1 MPPIERLRRLRA
13 FLVGVTVARAAL
25 LGLVT
30 AVTLAILAALTDAF
44 VGLPVEMRR
53 WLGPAIAFAGI
64 VAAMLSLWRGRAAR
78 RLDRVALWVEEHDVT
93 ADFALV
99 TLLENAAHP
108 AATRLSARSSAV
120 AWGRL
125 VRRAAVHALATP
137 ALLAVVALLA
147 FGWVP
152 AAARERIER
161 PRTGD
166 VLSRLDPSTA
176 DSDLDPL
183 AQIVVRVAEPR
194 YLGGAVRTF
203 ENPQSVGGT
212 PRGLVE
218 VEGRLRRG
226 AVAVMLGD
234 AIIGVRTTRG
244 RWLATMPMP
253 LRASIVRLRSGDRQR
268 LLALEPSLDRA
279 PVVTLAEPSRD
290 TVMREAQGR
299 IPLTAHVT
307 DDHGISTGSFEIIVS
322 SGEGESFSFK
332 TSVLGAARG
341 NGAPT
346 LSLASSL
353 SFDSLKLQ
361 PGDIVHL
368 RAVARDANPASDE
381 GFGTSETRTLRVARR
396 GEYDSVAVEGAPP
409 PDPDKNVIS
418 QRMLIM
424 LAEALVKKKPRIP
437 RDTFVGESRS
447 IARDQR
453 RLRKQVGEVIFSRLG
468 DHEGHTH
475 DGPEV
480 EEEIRNAEDLMRAAE
495 ASSLRA
501 SEEAVGA
508 AHGEESPVVAINQPL
523 LEAYNAMWDAVR
535 ELEIAE
541 PARALP
547 HMRTALAAIQRARA
561 AERIYLRGRPP
572 AVVVDLARV
581 RLAGTEKGASAARQ
595 PGAADDAQDR
605 RRLRVA
611 RAISLVPSDSR
622 AALDSLLLLR
632 VETLGED
639 DVLAAAV
646 GDAITALRAGGD
658 ATDALVRL
666 RRAAG
671 GAARVERQPRWSGW

>member
-1 MPPIERLRRLRA
+1 MQPIERLRRLRA

-25 LGLVT
+25 IGFAT
-30 AVTLAILAALTDAF
+30 ALALAIVAALADASLGF
-44 VGLPVEMRR
+44 SLEMRR
-53 WLGPAIAFAGI
+53 WLVPGIAFAGA
-64 VAAMLSLWRGRAAR
+64 VAGFLSLWRGRAAR
-78 RLDRVALWVEEHDVT
+78 RLDRVALWVEEHDVS

-99 TLLENAAHP
+99 TLLENDRHP

-125 VRRAAVHALATP
+125 VRRAAVHALAAP

-166 VLSRLDPSTA
+166 VLSRLDASASDA
-176 DSDLDPL
+176 DVDPL
-183 AQIVVRVAEPR
+183 GQIVVRVAAPR
-194 YLGGAVRTF
+194 YLGGAVRTY
-203 ENPQSVGGT
+203 ENPQSVGGVA
-212 PRGLVE
+212 RSLVE

-226 AVAVMLGD
+226 AVTVTLGD
-234 AIIGVRTTRG
+234 AIVGVRTPRG

-253 LRASIVRLRSGDRQR
+253 LRASIVRLRSGNRQR

-279 PVVTLAEPSRD
+279 PTVTLVAPSRD
-290 TVMREAQGR
+290 TVMREARGR
-299 IPLTAHVT
+299 LPLIAQVT
-307 DDHGISTGSFEIIVS
+307 DDHGISSASFEVIIS
-322 SGEGESFSFK
+322 SGEGESFSFR
-332 TSVLGAARG
+332 TSVLGAVRG
-341 NGAPT
+341 TREPA

-368 RAVARDANPASDE
+368 RAVARDANPAPDE

-424 LAEALVKKKPRIP
+424 LAEALVKKRPRIP

-468 DHEGHTH
+468 NHEGHNH
-475 DGPEV
+475 DG
-480 EEEIRNAEDLMRAAE
+480 EEMEAEIRNADDLMKAAE
-495 ASSLRA
+495 ASSIRA
-501 SEEAVGA
+501 GEEAVGA

-535 ELEIAE
+535 EIEIAE

-547 HMRTALAAIQRARA
+547 HMRIALAAIQRARA

-581 RLAGTEKGASAARQ
+581 RLAGTEKGTSAARR

-611 RAISLVPSDSR
+611 RAISLVPVDSR
-622 AALDSLLLLR
+622 AALDTLLLLR
-632 VETLGED
+632 VEALGED
-639 DVLAAAV
+639 DALAAAL
-646 GDAITALRAGGD
+646 GLAITAVRAGGD
-658 ATDALVRL
+658 ASDALVRL

-671 GAARVERQPRWSGW
+671 GAARIERAPRWSAW